1 MRVLVVG
8 AGAREHALCWRLSL
22 EGADVRV
29 APGNAL
35 MSDVAHV
42 VGDVALTDL
51 DGLVRLASAA
61 RVDLVVVGPEA
72 PLADGL
78 IDRLT
83 AAGVPAFGPTLAA
96 ARLEASKAFA
106 REICHAAGVT
116 MATGAAFTSTGA
128 AIEAAEMLGG
138 RVVVKADGLA
148 AGKGVTVCESLAQAE
163 TAIRDAI
170 DGNRFGDSGQR
181 VVVEEVL
188 DGVEASVIAMCD
200 GADAVVLPAARDHK
214 RLLEE
219 DQGPNTGGMG
229 AYSPIPEL
237 GEAELLTFR
246 EKVFLPVLRE
256 MNDRG
261 TPFRGALFAGLMLTA
276 DGPRVLEFNARLG
289 DPETQV
295 IVPRLAE
302 PLLPLLT
309 GQRTG
314 GPIARVIDDA
324 AVGVA
329 LAAGGYPDAV
339 QRGHAVT
346 GVEAAIADGALVF
359 GAGVAIGKTGLVET
373 AGGRVLTVVGRRPDV
388 ASAAEAA
395 YAAADRIAFAGKQL
409 RRDIGRSIAAV
420 AA

>member
-8 AGAREHALCWRLSL
+8 AGAREHALCWRLSSD
-22 EGADVRV
+22 GADVLA

-35 MSDVAHV
+35 MSDVAQL
-42 VGDVALTDL
+42 VGDVALADL
-51 DGLVRLASAA
+51 DGLVRFAISA
-61 RVDLVVVGPEA
+61 RVDLVVVGPET
-72 PLADGL
+72 PLAGGL
-78 IDRLT
+78 VDKLT
-83 AAGVPAFGPTLAA
+83 AAGVAAFGPTAAA

-106 REICHAAGVT
+106 REICRTAAVA
-116 MATGAAFTSTGA
+116 MATGAAFTSASA

-148 AGKGVTVCESLAQAE
+148 AGKGVTVCETFADAE

-170 DGNRFGDSGQR
+170 DGNRFGESGQR

-188 DGVEASVIAMCD
+188 EGVEASVIAICD
-200 GADAVVLPAARDHK
+200 GSDAVVLPAARDHK
-214 RLLEE
+214 RLLED

-229 AYSPIPEL
+229 AYSPIPE
-237 GEAELLTFR
+237 GSEAELLRFR
-246 EKVFLPVLRE
+246 EAVFLPVLRA

-314 GPIARVIDDA
+314 GPVARVIDDA
-324 AVGVA
+324 AVGVT
-329 LAAGGYPDAV
+329 LAGSGYPDEV
-339 QRGHAVT
+339 RRGDVVT
-346 GVEAAIADGALVF
+346 GLEAAIADRALMF
-359 GAGVAIGKTGLVET
+359 GAGVTVGKTGHVET
-373 AGGRVLTVVGRRPDV
+373 AGGRVLTVVGRGPDV

-395 YAAADRIAFAGKQL
+395 YAAADRITFAGKQL